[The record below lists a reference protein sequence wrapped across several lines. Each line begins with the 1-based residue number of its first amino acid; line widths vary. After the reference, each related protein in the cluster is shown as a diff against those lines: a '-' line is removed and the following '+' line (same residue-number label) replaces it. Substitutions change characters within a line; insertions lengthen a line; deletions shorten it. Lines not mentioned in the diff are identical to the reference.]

1 MSAPTAWLYA
11 VDALDSEVWQAIGSY
26 VPNFPIAVHRC
37 HAPVASKSKPSF
49 SACNP
54 LSEKPLAKP
63 FASMAARG
71 LRFSNSAEIWNL

>member
-1 MSAPTAWLYA
+1 MSLPAARLYA

-26 VPNFPIAVHRC
+26 VPNFHTATHRR
-37 HAPVASKSKPSF
+37 HAPVLSKSKSSF
-49 SACNP
+49 SPCNP

-71 LRFSNSAEIWNL
+71 LRFSNSAKIWNL